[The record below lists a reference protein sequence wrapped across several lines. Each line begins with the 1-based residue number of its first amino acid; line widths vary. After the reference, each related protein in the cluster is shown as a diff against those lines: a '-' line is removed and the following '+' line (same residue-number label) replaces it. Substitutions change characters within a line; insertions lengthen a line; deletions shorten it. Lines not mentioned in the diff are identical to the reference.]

1 MNMFQHISLN
11 QAPMHKHTKMLPY
24 QRREAWRRWRDGA
37 DTVTDLAD
45 YYHVTRKTLYEVF
58 KKAKLGVFE
67 NYSSKNFRYRNIEY
81 GLKQLG
87 RTENKLAKKLAK
99 RELRL
104 NRYVKNRPGEMVHTD
119 SSQLPLISG
128 EAATTPKEYL
138 YVFIDDYS
146 RVTFADI
153 LPDQTSY
160 SAAIVLDEAIQMMP
174 FNIETIYSDNGKE
187 FKGEFKR
194 QCERHKIP
202 QQFTRPYRPQT
213 NGKAERVIK
222 TIKQLFKRHRFLSRE
237 ERRRI
242 LYAIVRY
249 YNHLRPH
256 QSLGGITPFAT
267 LEKYINQTKVEL
279 RGLNKSVTNA

>member
-1 MNMFQHISLN
+1 MNVSQHIINN
-11 QAPMHKHTKMLPY
+11 QAPMHNNTKLLPY
-24 QRREAWRRWRDGA
+24 QRREAYRRWRDGDRA
-37 DTVTDLAD
+37 TDLAK
-45 YYHVTRKTLYEVF
+45 YYRVSRKTLYEVF
-58 KKAKLGVFE
+58 KKAKLGVFV
-67 NYSSKNFRYRNIEY
+67 NYSSKNFRYRNLEC
-81 GLKQLG
+81 GL
-87 RTENKLAKKLAK
+87 KKLAQIEKKLEKKLQK

-104 NRYVKNRPGEMVHTD
+104 NRYQKNHPGEMVHTD
-119 SSQLPLISG
+119 SSMLSLVAG
-128 EAATTPKEYL
+128 EAVTTPKEYL

-146 RVTFADI
+146 RTLFADI

-174 FNIETIYSDNGKE
+174 FKVELIYSDNGSE
-187 FKGEFKR
+187 FKGEFKY
-194 QCERHKIP
+194 QCRLHNIP

-222 TIKQLFKRHRFLSRE
+222 TIKQLLKKHRFLSRE

-256 QSLGGITPFAT
+256 QSLGGVPPFEC
-267 LEKYINQTKVEL
+267 LRRYIEETKAELQEL
-279 RGLNKSVTNA
+279 RKSVTNA